1 MCRRCGGEEETIE
14 HLMRCKKNRNTAG
27 RLLRALGEFGSSQD
41 LESLVNLTMDDK
53 EPDKTRALTIIAAS
67 LTEELMKGNGRVKW
81 KGWLQKLEQVAEG
94 QAGRSKTQME
104 VTLSFMRNLKE
115 KEEEEEEEREETQ
128 EEMDKRRQSSKKNRS
143 CWQGSSG
150 R

>member
-1 MCRRCGGEEETIE
+1 MKSGCLATRDKAPKRGRKTYAKEEETDFMCRRCGGEEETIE

-81 KGWLQKLEQVAEG
+81 KGWLHKLERVAEG
-94 QAGRSKTQME
+94 QAGR
-104 VTLSFMRNLKE
+104 
-115 KEEEEEEEREETQ
+115 
-128 EEMDKRRQSSKKNRS
+128 
-143 CWQGSSG
+143 
-150 R
+150 